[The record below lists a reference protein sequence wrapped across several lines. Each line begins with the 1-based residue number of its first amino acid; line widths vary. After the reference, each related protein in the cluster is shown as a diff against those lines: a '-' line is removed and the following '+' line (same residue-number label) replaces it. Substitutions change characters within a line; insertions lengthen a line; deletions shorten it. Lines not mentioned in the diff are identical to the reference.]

1 MAEGGWTVM
10 MMCSGPLEL
19 TIPTHPNLL
28 LSQPL
33 LRTRVELVFA
43 NSKTSICQYIGWLA
57 LAPRRSHCCSM
68 FQFLFTVTVQIQQS
82 HLTMYSVYSFMPLFV
97 YSSTHPPV
105 SVPGLQIHIIYY
117 ILYIS
122 VSKAEQ
128 APPPKR
134 KLGALVKTSKGQN
147 MQNVCQKTIASAT
160 AWSRNPWKVNYWWA
174 SPLY

>member
-1 MAEGGWTVM
+1 MYLPSKLTYPVSPVWSQPIHTNISYIDKKKASDLMADGWWLMAEGWWTVM

-68 FQFLFTVTVQIQQS
+68 FQFLFTVTVQIQHS
-82 HLTMYSVYSFMPLFV
+82 NLTMYSVYSFMPLTV

-105 SVPGLQIHIIYY
+105 SVPGLHIHIIYY
-117 ILYIS
+117 IYLFPRQ
-122 VSKAEQ
+122 SKLHL
-128 APPPKR
+128 PKGN
-134 KLGALVKTSKGQN
+134 LAL
-147 MQNVCQKTIASAT
+147 
-160 AWSRNPWKVNYWWA
+160 
-174 SPLY
+174 